1 MLLKKKY
8 DSTMKTAYF
17 DCFSGAAGDMIVG
30 AALDAGAPQELLRRE
45 LAKLALEDVDL
56 EIRKVSKKGIAATLF
71 IPQPKNT
78 LDHHHRKNHEG
89 PHYRNLADIIDI
101 IEHAGLSKWTTG
113 SAIKIFQ
120 KLAQAEA
127 KVHGASENEIHFH
140 EIGAVDS
147 IMDIVGACVALES
160 LAVEEIYCSPLV
172 VGRGMVKCAHGLL
185 PVPAPATAE
194 LIKGIEILPSEVE
207 GELLTPTGAAILTTL
222 ASGFGPMPALEITDI
237 GYGAGQN
244 DNPQMPN
251 VLRLIVGQKRLNR
264 GSDVLSDTVCLLEAN
279 IDDAT
284 GQLIG
289 HVTEVLLQA
298 GALDVYTTAIT
309 MKQNRPA
316 VTISVICPLTEA
328 DRMEKILFM
337 ESTTLGIRRQNCRR
351 SVLPRVYQTVA
362 TAFGDI
368 KIKLGYFQGQPITCT
383 PEFAD
388 CQRAA
393 RQHQVPVKEVIAA
406 ALAAYNA
413 VKT

>member
-1 MLLKKKY
+1 
-8 DSTMKTAYF
+8 
-17 DCFSGAAGDMIVG
+17 MIVG
-30 AALDAGAPQELLRRE
+30 AALDAGAPQEILRRE

-71 IPQPKNT
+71 LPQPKKAF
-78 LDHHHRKNHEG
+78 DPHHHHHKNQKG

-101 IEHAGLSKWTTG
+101 IEHAGLSEWTTR
-113 SAIKIFQ
+113 SASEIFR

-127 KVHGASENEIHFH
+127 KVHGTSENEIHFH

-160 LAVEEIYCSPLV
+160 LAVEEIYGSPLV
-172 VGRGMVKCAHGLL
+172 VGRGVVNCAHGLL

-194 LIKGIEILPSEVE
+194 LIKGVEISPGEVE

-222 ASGFGPMPALEITDI
+222 ASGFGPMPTMEITDI

-244 DNPQMPN
+244 DNPQTPN
-251 VLRLIVGQKRLNR
+251 VLRLIVGQKRHDG
-264 GSDVLSDTVCLLEAN
+264 GSGVPVDTVCLLEAN

-284 GQLIG
+284 AQLIG
-289 HVTEVLLQA
+289 HVTELLLQA

-316 VTISVICPLTEA
+316 VIISVICPLTEA
-328 DRMEKILFM
+328 ERMEKILFT
-337 ESTTLGIRRQNCRR
+337 ESTTLGIRRQSCRR
-351 SVLPRVYQTVA
+351 SVLPRDYQTVT
-362 TAFGDI
+362 TAFGAI
-368 KIKLGYFQGQPITCT
+368 KIKRGYFQGRPITCT

-388 CQRAA
+388 CRRAA

-406 ALAAYNA
+406 AVAAFNA
-413 VKT
+413 GKK